1 MRMVEII
8 KKKRDGGKLSPEEIS
23 FFIESYVKREIP
35 DYQVSALLMAIYFQD
50 MDFEETMNLTKAMI
64 KSGVTVDLSDIQAPR
79 VDKHSTGGVGDKISL
94 ILGPLVA
101 SSGIV
106 VPMISGRALGHTGGT
121 LDKLESIP
129 GYRTQLTIDEFV
141 GILKRVGISIIG
153 QTEELVPADRKL
165 YALRDVTATVESIPL
180 ITSSI
185 MSKKI
190 AEGIDG
196 LVLDVKTGSGAFMK
210 EVDDARR
217 LAESLVE
224 TGKLMGKKVVALI
237 TNMDQPL
244 GRAVGNAVE
253 VVESVDVLKNRGPE
267 DVRELSIRLGIEMLL
282 IGGVTESEEEARERL
297 ESAIRTGRAYEKWR
311 EMVLAHGGDP
321 DAVER
326 EDFIKVRGRVQ
337 VRAEKGGYLY
347 SFDTFRVGMA
357 ATVLGAGRTRKEDR
371 IDPHVGVMVLKKT
384 GDRVEKGEPLF
395 EVLYNDESRLK
406 DALEYLKGSYTIMD
420 EVPPVED
427 LVIDKVS

>member
-23 FFIESYVKREIP
+23 FFVDSYVRGEVP
-35 DYQVSALLMAIYFQD
+35 DYQVSALLMAIFFQG
-50 MDFEETMNLTKAMI
+50 MDFEETMNLTEAMI
-64 KSGVTVDLSDIQAPR
+64 KSGVTVDLSSIKAPK

-101 SSGIV
+101 SCGVV

-129 GYRTQLTIDEFV
+129 GYRTQISIEEFV
-141 GILKRVGISIIG
+141 KILEKVGISIIG
-153 QTEELVPADRKL
+153 QTEELVPADKKL

-196 LVLDVKTGSGAFMK
+196 LVLDVKTGSGAFMRNIN
-210 EVDDARR
+210 DARE
-217 LAESLVE
+217 LARSLVE

-253 VVESVDVLKNRGPE
+253 VVESVEVLKNSGPG
-267 DVRELSIRLGIEMLL
+267 DVRELSIRLGVEMLL
-282 IGGVTESEEEARERL
+282 IGGIARSDEEAREKL
-297 ESAIRTGRAYEKWR
+297 EKALRSGKAYEKWR
-311 EMVLAHGGDP
+311 QMVEAQGGDP
-321 DAVER
+321 DAIER
-326 EDFIKVRGRVQ
+326 DDFIKVSGKVTVEARDD
-337 VRAEKGGYLY
+337 GYLF
-347 SFDTFRVGMA
+347 SFDTFKVGMA
-357 ATVLGAGRTRKEDR
+357 ATVLGAGRSKKEDR
-371 IDPHVGVMVLKKT
+371 IDPHVGIMVLKKI
-384 GDRVEKGEPLF
+384 GEKVSKGEPVF
-395 EVLYNDESRLK
+395 EVLYNDENRLK
-406 DALEYLKGSYTIMD
+406 ESLSYLEGAFQIKK
-420 EVPPVED
+420 EPPPSFE
-427 LVIDKVS
+427 LVFEKIS

>member
-1 MRMVEII
+1 
-8 KKKRDGGKLSPEEIS
+8 
-23 FFIESYVKREIP
+23 
-35 DYQVSALLMAIYFQD
+35 
-50 MDFEETMNLTKAMI
+50 
-64 KSGVTVDLSDIQAPR
+64 
-79 VDKHSTGGVGDKISL
+79 
-94 ILGPLVA
+94 
-101 SSGIV
+101 
-106 VPMISGRALGHTGGT
+106 
-121 LDKLESIP
+121 
-129 GYRTQLTIDEFV
+129 
-141 GILKRVGISIIG
+141 
-153 QTEELVPADRKL
+153 
-165 YALRDVTATVESIPL
+165 
-180 ITSSI
+180 
-185 MSKKI
+185 
-190 AEGIDG
+190 
-196 LVLDVKTGSGAFMK
+196 MK
-210 EVDDARR
+210 EVHDARR

>member
-23 FFIESYVKREIP
+23 FFIESYVKGEIP

-141 GILKRVGISIIG
+141 GILKRVGISITG